1 MNANRRDCTLGRPCA
16 PRNRR
21 ERLHCLVH
29 HSDLTA
35 HELADRIGCRYD
47 RLIAYAAVSGTDEM
61 PVRHLMALTRETGRV
76 FALAAEVGECGFLL
90 VSEATPVR
98 VQDVDRELL
107 DVFVSAGHMAERH
120 RAYAR
125 ERAPE
130 SLCAVIAAA
139 DIAMTEIAEF
149 KVAALS
155 DAEGSRR

>member
-1 MNANRRDCTLGRPCA
+1 VNENRKSCALHRPCE

-29 HSDLTA
+29 HSALDA
-35 HELADRIGCRYD
+35 HQLADRIGCQYS
-47 RLIAYAAVSGTDEM
+47 RLIDYASVNGTAEM
-61 PVRHLMALTRETGRV
+61 PLRHFVAITRATGRP

-90 VSEATPVR
+90 VPEPAPVR

-120 RAYAR
+120 RAHAR

-130 SLCAVIAAA
+130 SLCAVVAAA
-139 DIAMTEIAEF
+139 DLAMTEIAEF
-149 KVAALS
+149 KAAALT
-155 DAEGSRR
+155 DAETAR